1 MRACLT
7 YHEAHEFVRQD
18 AGADES
24 HPQADVKFPGAL
36 RLHPHKQADEGKA
49 NTLATFHMF
58 GERSLKDSYAIFC
71 PYFFIFSNTSAIL
84 PKRFCKESK
93 QEVSR

>member
-7 YHEAHEFVRQD
+7 NHEAHEFVGQD

-49 NTLATFHMF
+49 NKRSKVTQVQLRNVPSSLLDFLQHICHLA
-58 GERSLKDSYAIFC
+58 E
-71 PYFFIFSNTSAIL
+71 
-84 PKRFCKESK
+84 
-93 QEVSR
+93 EVL

>member
-49 NTLATFHMF
+49 NTS

-84 PKRFCKESK
+84 PKRFCKVGK